1 MKTKD
6 DRSGKVVQGN
16 CQNQAYTLLQV
27 NRSQNQSIGLDQCIL
42 FGLRSDYVL
51 LDDVIKLF
59 FLKDRKKQKTAVFK
73 GSKRLLA

>member
-1 MKTKD
+1 MCRVTVRTKL
-6 DRSGKVVQGN
+6 
-16 CQNQAYTLLQV
+16 TLLQV

-59 FLKDRKKQKTAVFK
+59 FLKDRKKAKDSCFQSLKKTV
-73 GSKRLLA
+73 GVI